1 VRVFTNARTLA
12 ALLLGAIALSGT
24 ALAGTVVAG
33 TALTGTALTGTALT
47 GTALAGTGLLAAVAI
62 TLAGLALALMAQSGR
77 LAAALTTG
85 PQQQRTAALRRK
97 SWGAVYQR
105 QLNPD
110 AAGRARP
117 RAPGAATAAA

>member
-1 VRVFTNARTLA
+1 VRVLTNARTLA
-12 ALLLGAIALSGT
+12 ALLLGAIAL
-24 ALAGTVVAG
+24 AG
-33 TALTGTALTGTALT
+33 TAFTGTAFTGTAFTGTALTG
-47 GTALAGTGLLAAVAI
+47 GGLLAAVGL
-62 TLAGLALALMAQSGR
+62 TLAALVLALMAQSGR
-77 LAAALTTG
+77 LASALATG